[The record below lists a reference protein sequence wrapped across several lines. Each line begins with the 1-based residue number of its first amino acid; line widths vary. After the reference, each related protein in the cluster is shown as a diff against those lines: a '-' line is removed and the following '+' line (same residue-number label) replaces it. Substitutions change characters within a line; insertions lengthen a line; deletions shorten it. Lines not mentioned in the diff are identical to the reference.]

1 MIHEIWIEG
10 FLITGSE
17 GTPTRASFVGK
28 SEGNTFREA
37 VLNWHKN
44 HPDASSFNPQT
55 LSYWGC
61 QLYPTE
67 GEARRSF
74 G

>member
-1 MIHEIWIEG
+1 MIHNIWMEG

-17 GTPTRASFVGK
+17 GTPTTASFVGK
-28 SEGNTFREA
+28 CEGNSFREA
-37 VLNWHKN
+37 VLNWYKN
-44 HPDASSFNPQT
+44 HPDASFNPQT